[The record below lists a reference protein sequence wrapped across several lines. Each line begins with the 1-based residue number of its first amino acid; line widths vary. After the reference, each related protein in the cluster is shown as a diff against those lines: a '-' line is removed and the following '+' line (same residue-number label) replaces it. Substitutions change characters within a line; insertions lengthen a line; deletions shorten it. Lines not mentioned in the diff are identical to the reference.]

1 MIKVRRAKRESLE
14 IKVLLEIKVRLDR
27 RVRLEIKEIKVRKV

>member
-1 MIKVRRAKRESLE
+1 VIKVRRAKRESLE